1 MGQKVSSKKS
11 KALTNSDFEFIS
23 LQTGLQQS
31 DIKDFYS
38 GFSQKT
44 SISKKDFILGLS
56 KLYPKSINPN
66 LIAEKVFQTCDENK
80 DGTICFNEFAIFMY
94 MMTKASK
101 EEKLKHIFDV
111 LDSNGSGTLSSNEV
125 VQAIKIG
132 HDIIGDLNFDYNQ
145 KGVEVFRKMD
155 TNNDMKVTS
164 DEFIDACLKDE
175 KLMELLEGFI
185 AAL

>member
-145 KGVEVFRKMD
+145 KGVEVKHTEITFFFLK
-155 TNNDMKVTS
+155 KS
-164 DEFIDACLKDE
+164 HFIFPEFVFLISLNF
-175 KLMELLEGFI
+175 L
-185 AAL
+185 